1 MNITF
6 LIGNGFDLNVGLAT
20 TYSAFLEEYAK
31 PSDKDSDLLKYFKQ
45 KILKDAKMW
54 SNAELAFGAATE
66 QFISH
71 NESYNSNPLAKHD
84 SAFCCGRVLGVLE

>member
-6 LIGNGFDLNVGLAT
+6 LIGNGFDLNIGLAT

-31 PSDKDSDLLKYFKQ
+31 PSDKDNDLLKYFKQ

-54 SNAELAFGAATE
+54 SNAEMAFGDIPPRIFASVMKT
-66 QFISH
+66 
-71 NESYNSNPLAKHD
+71 
-84 SAFCCGRVLGVLE
+84 SALSWPNIFLGRKSA